1 MKSINVKVHDSVLE
15 DLRTVQAY
23 YSSKLGVSF
32 NQDETLKKLLS
43 ETANLI
49 KNIGETYPGRDW
61 TLEKQELEIHR
72 EYEERRKHE

>member
-23 YSSKLGVSF
+23 YSSELGVSF
-32 NQDETLKKLLS
+32 NQAETLTKLLS

>member
-23 YSSKLGVSF
+23 YSSRLGVSF
-32 NQDETLKKLLS
+32 NQAETLTKLLS

>member
-32 NQDETLKKLLS
+32 NQAETLTKLLS

>member
-1 MKSINVKVHDSVLE
+1 MKNINVKVHDSVLE

-32 NQDETLKKLLS
+32 NQAETLTKLLS

>member
-32 NQDETLKKLLS
+32 NQAETLTKLLS
-43 ETANLI
+43 ETADLI

>member
-1 MKSINVKVHDSVLE
+1 MKSINVKDHYSLLE

-32 NQDETLKKLLS
+32 NQAETLTKLLS

>member
-32 NQDETLKKLLS
+32 NQAETLTKLLS

-49 KNIGETYPGRDW
+49 KT
-61 TLEKQELEIHR
+61 
-72 EYEERRKHE
+72 

>member
-32 NQDETLKKLLS
+32 NQAETLTKLLS

-49 KNIGETYPGRDW
+49 KNIGETYLGRDW

>member
-1 MKSINVKVHDSVLE
+1 MKNINVKVHDSVLE

-32 NQDETLKKLLS
+32 NQAETLTKLLS

-61 TLEKQELEIHR
+61 TLEKQELKIHR

>member
-1 MKSINVKVHDSVLE
+1 MKSINVKVHDNVLE

-32 NQDETLKKLLS
+32 NQAETLTKLLS

>member
-15 DLRTVQAY
+15 DLRTVQAH

-32 NQDETLKKLLS
+32 NQAETLTKLLS

>member
-32 NQDETLKKLLS
+32 NQAETLTKLLS

-72 EYEERRKHE
+72 AYEERRKHE

>member
-1 MKSINVKVHDSVLE
+1 MKNLNVKVHDSVLE
-15 DLRTVQAY
+15 NLRTVQEY
-23 YSSKLGVSF
+23 YSAKLGVSF
-32 NQDETLKKLLS
+32 NQAETLTKLLS

-61 TLEKQELEIHR
+61 TLERQEFEIHR